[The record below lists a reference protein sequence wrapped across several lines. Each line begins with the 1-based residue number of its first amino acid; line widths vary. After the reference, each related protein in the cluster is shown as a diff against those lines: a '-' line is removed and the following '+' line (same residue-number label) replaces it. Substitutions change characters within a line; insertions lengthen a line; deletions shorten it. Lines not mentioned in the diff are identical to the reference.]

1 MPRNE
6 KAPPLGGRASR
17 DQLGGWSPEAFN
29 VSSLRTQWLVG
40 RFAIAPDTAVMVA
53 AIAFGG
59 GHG

>member
-1 MPRNE
+1 MARNE
-6 KAPPLGGRASR
+6 KAPPQGGRAS
-17 DQLGGWSPEAFN
+17 DLLGGWSSEA
-29 VSSLRTQWLVG
+29 SSLTSIRAQWLAG